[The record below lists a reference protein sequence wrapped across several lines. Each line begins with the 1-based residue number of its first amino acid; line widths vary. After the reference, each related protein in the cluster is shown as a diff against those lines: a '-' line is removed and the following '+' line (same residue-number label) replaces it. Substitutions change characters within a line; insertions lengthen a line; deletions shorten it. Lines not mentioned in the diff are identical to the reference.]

1 MFCSTISARFW
12 VIGGWMKNLKRA
24 SNKHLGELL
33 IDRGVINADQVLAAM
48 AFQKEKG
55 GLFGEVLVELKFAT
69 EEDIAQALT
78 CQYGFP
84 YLPLA
89 NYEIDQEVLDA
100 VPEDVCRRFC
110 LIPIDKIGKSLTLAM
125 ADPLNMTAVEDV
137 EALTGCSVQ
146 TFVATGA
153 DIKEAITKYYRKS

>member
-1 MFCSTISARFW
+1 MRFE
-12 VIGGWMKNLKRA
+12 RT

-33 IDRGVINADQVLAAM
+33 IERGVITRLQLDAAIEY
-48 AFQKEKG
+48 QKNNKG
-55 GLFGEVLVELKFAT
+55 VLFGEALISLGNAT

-89 NYEIDQEVLDA
+89 NYEIDAEILAA
-100 VPEDVCRRFC
+100 VPAHMCEQFC

-125 ADPLNMTAVEDV
+125 SNPLNARAVEDI
-137 EALTGCSVQ
+137 ELLSGCVVQ
-146 TFVATGA
+146 AFVSTAS
-153 DIKEAITKYYRKS
+153 DIRNAIKKYYGAA

>member
-1 MFCSTISARFW
+1 MRHI
-12 VIGGWMKNLKRA
+12 KRT

-33 IDRGVINADQVLAAM
+33 VERGVIDREQIAM
-48 AFQKEKG
+48 AISYQNEKG
-55 GLFGEVLVELKFAT
+55 GLFGEVLVQLKFAT

-89 NYEIDQEVLDA
+89 NYEIDEDVINA
-100 VPEDVCRRFC
+100 VPENVCRQYS

-125 ADPLNMTAVEDV
+125 ADPLNQHAVEDV
-137 EALTGCSVQ
+137 ELLTGCTVQ
-146 TFVATGA
+146 TFVSTSS
-153 DIKEAITKYYRKS
+153 DIKDAVDKYYKPAS

>member
-1 MFCSTISARFW
+1 MRYERS
-12 VIGGWMKNLKRA
+12 

-33 IDRGVINADQVLAAM
+33 VERGLIARDHLEKALE
-48 AFQKEKG
+48 FQHSHAG
-55 GLFGEVLVELKFAT
+55 VLFGEALIQLGLAT

-89 NYEIDQEVLDA
+89 NYEIDADVA
-100 VPEDVCRRFC
+100 RSVPGNVCEQFC

-125 ADPLNMTAVEDV
+125 SNPLNMKAVENV
-137 EALTGCSVQ
+137 ELLTGCTVQ
-146 TFVATGA
+146 AFVSTTT
-153 DIKEAITKYYRKS
+153 DIRNAIKRYYSGD